1 MNSTQTRENES
12 LPAQEQTGP
21 GAGATDFSYTY
32 SAKQNREIEQ
42 IRKKYLPPEE
52 NRLEQLHRMDKRA
65 ERPGTIIAIVMGSVS
80 TLLLGIGMVLTMVY
94 TRYFAAGIV
103 IGLIGIAGVSLS
115 YPVYQSITKK
125 ERRKLAP
132 EILRLSD
139 ELLKGAK

>member
-1 MNSTQTRENES
+1 MNSTQPLEEKEAR
-12 LPAQEQTGP
+12 LPQDQPDAK
-21 GAGATDFSYTY
+21 ATDFTYTY

-52 NRLEQLHRMDKRA
+52 NRLEQLHRLDKRA
-65 ERPGTIIAIVMGSVS
+65 KRPGTVAAIVMGSVS

-94 TRYFAAGIV
+94 TRYFVMGIAV
-103 IGLIGIAGVSLS
+103 GLAGIAGISLS
-115 YPVYQSITKK
+115 YPLYQHITKR

>member
-12 LPAQEQTGP
+12 LPAQAQTGSS
-21 GAGATDFSYTY
+21 AGATDFSYTY

-52 NRLEQLHRMDKRA
+52 NRLEQLHRLDKRA
-65 ERPGTIIAIVMGSVS
+65 ERPGTVAAIVMGSVS

-103 IGLIGIAGVSLS
+103 IGLIGIAAVSLS
-115 YPVYQSITKK
+115 YPVYQFITKK

>member
-12 LPAQEQTGP
+12 LPAQAQTGSS
-21 GAGATDFSYTY
+21 AGATDFSYTY

-52 NRLEQLHRMDKRA
+52 NRLEQLHRLDKRA
-65 ERPGTIIAIVMGSVS
+65 ERPGTVAAIVMGSVS
-80 TLLLGIGMVLTMVY
+80 ALLLGIGMVLTMVY

-103 IGLIGIAGVSLS
+103 IGLIGIAAVSLS
-115 YPVYQSITKK
+115 YPVYQFITKK

>member
-1 MNSTQTRENES
+1 
-12 LPAQEQTGP
+12 
-21 GAGATDFSYTY
+21 
-32 SAKQNREIEQ
+32 
-42 IRKKYLPPEE
+42 
-52 NRLEQLHRMDKRA
+52 
-65 ERPGTIIAIVMGSVS
+65 MGSVS